1 MSSLYGEIQKLQ
13 QLNSEYLE
21 KIEEYEKS
29 ANEVEYEKQK
39 IRRFNKKNFIYDN
52 SKVGSSSI
60 IERSHEDSYQ
70 LESDDGPYLEV
81 EESFSFHTAKGGNKI
96 IESLK
101 NKLLKEEEEHEN

>member
-1 MSSLYGEIQKLQ
+1 LQ
-13 QLNSEYLE
+13 QINNEYLE

-39 IRRFNKKNFIYDN
+39 IRRFNKRNSFICDN
-52 SKVGSSSI
+52 SNVGSSSI

-70 LESDDGPYLEV
+70 LETDDAPYLEV
-81 EESFSFHTAKGGNKI
+81 EEAFSFHTAKGTSKI

-101 NKLLKEEEEHEN
+101 NKILREEEEHEN